1 MNNILDP
8 SQLLLEQ
15 FRKIAYAAPK
25 QYRWIVVWILLYVEP
40 IYIKYVMRDAVD
52 NAVQEYHKHM
62 DALEL
67 PSYIIESK
75 PSEVKGLDE
84 LRIYYRDQTTT
95 TTEHRDTTQE

>member
-40 IYIKYVMRDAVD
+40 IYIKYVMRDTVD

-95 TTEHRDTTQE
+95 TEHRDTTQE